1 MKWWSLL
8 LGIALLQVAVFI
20 ETTEAKGRD
29 TDGDGTPDN
38 RELSA
43 NVPFAN
49 EFWASRSEAQCFD
62 TLLYRGH
69 LSLQVFRVLR

>member
-38 RELSA
+38 RE
-43 NVPFAN
+43 
-49 EFWASRSEAQCFD
+49 
-62 TLLYRGH
+62 
-69 LSLQVFRVLR
+69 